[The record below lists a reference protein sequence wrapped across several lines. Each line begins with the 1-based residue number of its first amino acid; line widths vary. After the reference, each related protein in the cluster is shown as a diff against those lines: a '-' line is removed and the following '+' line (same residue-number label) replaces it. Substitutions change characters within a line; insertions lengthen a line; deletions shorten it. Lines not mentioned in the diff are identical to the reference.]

1 MTPTRLS
8 SFVSRSAFS
17 RPLSLL
23 KRVACLST
31 SANAAGEAPS
41 VVLYQYKICP
51 FCNIAKSVMSYTS
64 VEYKAIEVN
73 PLTKAELK
81 DFSKDYRKVPIATL
95 DGEQLNGS
103 DVIVEKLLEHPAVA
117 SNLKARLQKTSLE
130 QFSKA
135 EDSKKWLDFA
145 RDDLAALLYPNIC
158 RTWGDSYKAFAYV
171 NDASFSPF
179 QKFAIQN
186 VGSLAMYF
194 AASKIKRMYLF
205 DIICFLR
212 KMQLRRK
219 ISSPTP

>member
-1 MTPTRLS
+1 
-8 SFVSRSAFS
+8 
-17 RPLSLL
+17 
-23 KRVACLST
+23 
-31 SANAAGEAPS
+31 
-41 VVLYQYKICP
+41 
-51 FCNIAKSVMSYTS
+51 MSYTS
-64 VEYKAIEVN
+64 VEYKTIEVN

-103 DVIVEKLLEHPAVA
+103 DLIVEKLLEHPAVA
-117 SNLKARLQKTSLE
+117 SNLKAKLQKTSLE

-135 EDSKKWLDFA
+135 DDSKKWLDFA

-158 RTWGDSYKAFAYV
+158 RTWGDSYQAFTYV

-194 AASKIKRMYLF
+194 AASKIKR
-205 DIICFLR
+205 
-212 KMQLRRK
+212 K
-219 ISSPTP
+219 